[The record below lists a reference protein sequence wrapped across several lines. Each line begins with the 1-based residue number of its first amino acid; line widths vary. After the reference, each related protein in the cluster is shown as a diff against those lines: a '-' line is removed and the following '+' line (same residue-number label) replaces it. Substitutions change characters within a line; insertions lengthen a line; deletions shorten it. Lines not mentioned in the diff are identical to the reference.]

1 MQDFFL
7 LKDGNLNGLF
17 KPNLKS
23 NLLSRNNMATVKEA
37 LIKIQSHE
45 KECAVRYANI
55 EKRLDE
61 GNKKFDKLERMIFG
75 LYIVFAA
82 SLGIDKFF
90 F

>member
-1 MQDFFL
+1 
-7 LKDGNLNGLF
+7 
-17 KPNLKS
+17 
-23 NLLSRNNMATVKEA
+23 MATVKEA

-75 LYIVFAA
+75 LYIAFAA
-82 SLGIDKFF
+82 SLGIDKLFF
-90 F
+90 

>member
-1 MQDFFL
+1 
-7 LKDGNLNGLF
+7 
-17 KPNLKS
+17 
-23 NLLSRNNMATVKEA
+23 MATVKEA
-37 LIKIQSHE
+37 MIKIEAHE

-75 LYIVFAA
+75 LYIAFAA

>member
-1 MQDFFL
+1 
-7 LKDGNLNGLF
+7 
-17 KPNLKS
+17 
-23 NLLSRNNMATVKEA
+23 MATVKEA
-37 LIKIQSHE
+37 LIKIQAHE
-45 KECAVRYANI
+45 KECSVRYANI

-75 LYIVFAA
+75 LYIAFAA

>member
-1 MQDFFL
+1 
-7 LKDGNLNGLF
+7 
-17 KPNLKS
+17 
-23 NLLSRNNMATVKEA
+23 MATVKEA
-37 LIKIQSHE
+37 MIKIEAHE

>member
-1 MQDFFL
+1 
-7 LKDGNLNGLF
+7 
-17 KPNLKS
+17 
-23 NLLSRNNMATVKEA
+23 MAAVKEA

-75 LYIVFAA
+75 LYIAFAA
-82 SLGIDKFF
+82 SLGIDKLFF
-90 F
+90 

>member
-1 MQDFFL
+1 
-7 LKDGNLNGLF
+7 
-17 KPNLKS
+17 
-23 NLLSRNNMATVKEA
+23 MATVKEA

-75 LYIVFAA
+75 LYIAFAA